1 MREIQP
7 VTIWVN
13 GQQVQAN
20 NLAMYII
27 NDNLSSL
34 ATFYY
39 QLLNI
44 TTDQDGTTNSS
55 QLTQGNLTI
64 SGTDYDTWG
73 ESANINDQAY
83 VWAAQ
88 QLNLTLV

>member
-1 MREIQP
+1 MKEIQP
-7 VTIWVN
+7 VGIWVN

-27 NDNLSSL
+27 NDNLSSS

-39 QLLNI
+39 QLLSV
-44 TTDQDGTTNSS
+44 TTGQDGATNSS
-55 QLTQGNLTI
+55 QLAQGNLTI
-64 SGTDYDTWG
+64 SGTDYDNWG
-73 ESANINDQAY
+73 ESGNINDQAY